1 MVAAPPDH
9 FALAITLLLNTYFTF
24 LNALIA
30 FLWRSF
36 APIPISDNLCAF
48 TLRNR

>member
-1 MVAAPPDH
+1 MVAATPDH
-9 FALAITLLLNTYFTF
+9 FGLAITLLLNTYFTF

-30 FLWRSF
+30 FPWRSF
-36 APIPISDNLCAF
+36 APIPISDNLRAF